1 VVEPD
6 GSGALV
12 LGCSGARGTTERTA
26 RFNGAFTAAPGYDK
40 VTGVGTIDAAN
51 LIKAY

>member
-12 LGCSGARGTTERTA
+12 LGCSGTTERTA

>member
-12 LGCSGARGTTERTA
+12 LWCSGTRERTA
-26 RFNGAFTAAPGYDK
+26 RFTEHLRGPGYDE